1 MTLTRQEKVDA
12 MVDDDIDMIREAMIE
27 QDYEFL
33 AAVLTGEGWVPYNQL
48 TDEQVDAEYNERAE
62 SMGVDA

>member
-1 MTLTRQEKVDA
+1 MSLTRQEKVDA
-12 MVDDDIDMIREAMIE
+12 MVDDDIHMIKEAALQ

-48 TDEQVDAEYNERAE
+48 TDEQVDVEYNERAE